1 MTKKTICIPFA
12 FLFALTL
19 VGCGDAGTKT
29 TPVRITITQKGSPL
43 EGAAVTMV
51 SANGNSAGATTNAAG
66 VAEMELTGASKKGVL
81 PGEYTVAVRKWEIK
95 VTPAPTEESPD
106 NTRS

>member
-1 MTKKTICIPFA
+1 
-12 FLFALTL
+12 
-19 VGCGDAGTKT
+19 
-29 TPVRITITQKGSPL
+29 
-43 EGAAVTMV
+43 MV
-51 SANGNSAGATTNAAG
+51 SADGNSAGAATNAAG

-106 NTRS
+106 NTRSERVSLLPDKYSDGGTSGFKLTVGTSAVAETFDIPD